1 MTPGCGETHES
12 GLELVLSQQTNQRS
26 MTQQKNKQTVKLPT
40 SEKQT
45 IIIQA
50 LLCVDLTTLVRYFD
64 VTQ

>member
-1 MTPGCGETHES
+1 MTPGCGETHGS